1 MGLPEL
7 YISNIQ
13 AIYKNPTFIVST
25 DTGESSERSQKS
37 GVRQGCPLSPYLF
50 IIALHVIFFDLEQ
63 KLLNQGL
70 LNRINTVIDQLWDLE
85 YADDTILFSRNFG
98 FLKAGLLGLQD
109 ESELYGLPN
118 AQ

>member
-1 MGLPEL
+1 MLYLDWEKAFDRLDHRALIIALRRMGLPEL

-50 IIALHVIFFDLEQ
+50 IITLHGDYSDYPQV
-63 KLLNQGL
+63 
-70 LNRINTVIDQLWDLE
+70 
-85 YADDTILFSRNFG
+85 
-98 FLKAGLLGLQD
+98 
-109 ESELYGLPN
+109 
-118 AQ
+118 